1 METDKPTQEMLIR
14 RYAESLKEL
23 SNVKNGKYPVETIPI
38 SVNFWERLDLQIPIH
53 LPDSFKHQLLV
64 QAETICT
71 AGMKVYIEDLE
82 TEIKSLKKQI
92 ESDLVIDVNL
102 NVATVAKRI
111 TIDDRRPKKKPW
123 YKKIFR

>member
-1 METDKPTQEMLIR
+1 MENDKPTQEMLIR
-14 RYAESLKEL
+14 RYAEALREL
-23 SNVKNGKYPVETIPI
+23 SNVKNGKYPVETMAIY
-38 SVNFWERLDLQIPIH
+38 VNHWERLDLQIPIH

-64 QAETICT
+64 QAESICT

-82 TEIKSLKKQI
+82 TEIKSLKKQL
-92 ESDLVIDVNL
+92 ETDLVMDINL

-123 YKKIFR
+123 YKRIFR